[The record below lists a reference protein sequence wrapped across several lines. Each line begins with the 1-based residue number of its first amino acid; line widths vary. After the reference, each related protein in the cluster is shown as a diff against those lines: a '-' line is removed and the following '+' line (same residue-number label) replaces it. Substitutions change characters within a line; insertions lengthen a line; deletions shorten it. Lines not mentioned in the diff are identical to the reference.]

1 MNVGKKNIHIGMM
14 HERKNTHSNECLKE
28 NIHIYDKIIIKDVI
42 SDVFTVADI
51 LFKGKRGYSDEN

>member
-1 MNVGKKNIHIGMM
+1 MM